1 MQLKRTLS
9 ALLLAGVLILS
20 ACGGGDKKPKEG
32 KEGPEPTVVKDP
44 WGDDGMVPKI
54 DTANLKDEAS
64 ILAAMRLVVDAR
76 VADEKKQ
83 KEQSGYP
90 GHYLELTRLYTAV
103 LNASTAYTKTITDP
117 AKAVEF
123 GKKVSEIQEKMN
135 PK

>member
-1 MQLKRTLS
+1 MQLNRILS
-9 ALLLAGVLILS
+9 AFLLAGTIILS
-20 ACGGGDKKPKEG
+20 ACGGGDRQPKEG
-32 KEGPEPTVVKDP
+32 KEGPEPTVLKDP

-83 KEQSGYP
+83 KETSGYP

-103 LNASTAYTKTITDP
+103 LNASTAYSKTITDP
-117 AKAVEF
+117 ARAVEF
-123 GKKVSEIQEKMN
+123 GKKVSEIQEELNAK
-135 PK
+135 